1 MIAINFASR
10 NYRLSAQITNG
21 LFIGTVILALTAS
34 ALLWTSITL
43 RRDSVIMEKKL
54 KEAEAADAEVKPVL
68 AERARLVKDLSAMSG
83 LLESRRFSWT
93 KFLTSIE
100 MAVPTGV
107 AMKHIDFN
115 SHDGTLS
122 LEGVAQSPEAL
133 RNLIVGLERS
143 ASFKEPFLKHQSQE
157 RGSIS
162 FNVVAIYYGN
172 KNAAAVRGIR

>member
-10 NYRLSAQITNG
+10 NYRLSSLIAKG
-21 LFIGTVILALTAS
+21 LLIGSVILALTAS
-34 ALLWTSITL
+34 ALLWTSVSL

-68 AERARLVKDLSAMSG
+68 LGRARLVKDLSAMSG

-93 KFLTSIE
+93 KFLSSLE
-100 MAVPTGV
+100 RAVPTGV

-115 SHDGTLS
+115 PREGTLS

-143 ASFKEPFLKHQSQE
+143 ASFREPLLKHQSQE
-157 RGSIS
+157 KGSIS
-162 FNVVAIYYGN
+162 FNVVAIYSGN
-172 KNAAAVRGIR
+172 KKAAAVR